1 MSKLK
6 ERRNEVGLTQM
17 ALAIAAGLQPGLVC
31 RYEKGLRPNQ
41 INARRLAKALK
52 CDVKSLFP
60 DYDKMRNY

>member
-6 ERRNEVGLTQM
+6 ECRNEVGLTQM
-17 ALAIAAGLQPGLVC
+17 ALAIKAGLQPGLLC

-41 INARRLAKALK
+41 INARRLAKTLQ
-52 CDVKSLFP
+52 CDVRALFP